1 MTAPGEPAIRRDGGY
16 DPKAVLSH
24 AAREGLLE
32 TDKRQYRKNIRLGK
46 NVARCIVI
54 KPPSDLI
61 LKNNTVQEEPSR

>member
-32 TDKRQYRKNIRLGK
+32 KEAHQNRKKVRIGK
-46 NVARCIVI
+46 SNVRCVVI
-54 KPPSDLI
+54 KTD
-61 LKNNTVQEEPSR
+61 NTDTDQTSICETP